1 MTESEGKM
9 TGEKGK
15 KTPGI
20 TKLSDLLI
28 KFSDKQKS
36 IMNSLAKPV
45 KQSEIKKDMALMS
58 EFAEMVMRLSGDSG
72 TLLSVQ
78 QEYMNDL
85 LRLSDRFGRKLM
97 GIGGNDD
104 SKKEKVTDKRFKS
117 EEWTRNPFFEFIRD
131 SYLISARHINHAVAQ
146 VKGMDEKK
154 KRRVEFFTRQLL
166 EAASPSNYLPTNP
179 ELLKLTF
186 ESMGE
191 NIIEGIDN
199 FLNDVDC
206 HEGTLSIKMTDTH
219 AFEIGKNLAT
229 SPGKVVFQN
238 DLVQLIQYAPTTEDV
253 YETPVLISPPWINKF
268 YILDISEQNSL
279 VKWLV
284 DQGYTVFMISWVNP
298 DKNHAEKTYEDYMTE
313 GHIEVLDAISKIT
326 KQKKVSAIGYCTGGT
341 LLATTAAY
349 LAAKGEDRFASLT
362 YMATLI
368 DFSEPGDLGI
378 FLDENQVRSIVE
390 DVKKVGYLDG
400 RHLAKTFNLLRPT
413 DLIWSYAVNN
423 YLKGQEPVP
432 FDILY
437 WNSDSTNL
445 PAQMYSFYLKN
456 MYIENRLKDPGGIR
470 LKGVDIDIRNIT
482 APAYFLATEEDHIV
496 LWRGAFK
503 GALLHS
509 GPVRFVRGGSGHVAG
524 VVNPPAKNKYGFR
537 LAETMAPDPEQ
548 WLGESVWCEGSW
560 WADWHGWNLAF
571 AGKHVKKRVPGQGN
585 IKAIEDA
592 PGSYVKRNLEK
603 KYKCRDNCSC
613 NKPVRS
619 GLTQIQGKAPDK
631 E

>member
-1 MTESEGKM
+1 MAGAKDT
-9 TGEKGK
+9 
-15 KTPGI
+15 KTLSLA
-20 TKLSDLLI
+20 KLSELMV

-36 IMNSLAKPV
+36 MMSSLTKPV
-45 KQSEIKKDMALMS
+45 KQAELKKDLALMAD
-58 EFAEMVMRLSGDSG
+58 FTEMLLRLSGDGS

-78 QEYMNDL
+78 QEYMNEL

-97 GIGGNDD
+97 GLDDRNGGQA
-104 SKKEKVTDKRFKS
+104 EKVTDKRFKS
-117 EEWTRNPFFEFIRD
+117 EEWTRNPIFEFIRD

-179 ELLKLTF
+179 ELLKLTL
-186 ESMGE
+186 ETRGE
-191 NIIEGIDN
+191 NLIEGIDN
-199 FLNDVDC
+199 FLNDVNCQD
-206 HEGTLSIKMTDTH
+206 GSLSIKMTATH

-229 SPGKVVFQN
+229 TPGKVVFQN
-238 DLVQLIQYAPTTEDV
+238 DLVQLIQYVPTTAEV
-253 YETPVLISPPWINKF
+253 FEIPVLISPPWINKF
-268 YILDISEQNSL
+268 YILDISEQMSL

-298 DKNHAEKTYEDYMTE
+298 DRIHADKSYEDYMVE
-313 GHIEVLDAISKIT
+313 GHIEVLDAIRSIT
-326 KQKKVSAIGYCTGGT
+326 KQDKVSAIGYCTGGT
-341 LLATTAAY
+341 LLSTTAAY
-349 LAAKGEDRFASLT
+349 LAAKGEDRFASIT

-378 FLDENQVRSIVE
+378 FLDENQVKSIVE
-390 DVKKVGYLDG
+390 DVSQMGYLDG
-400 RHLAKTFNLLRPT
+400 RHLAKTFNMLRPT

-445 PAQMYSFYLKN
+445 PAKMYSFYLQN
-456 MYIENRLKDPGGIR
+456 MYIENRLKDPAGIR
-470 LKGVDIDIRNIT
+470 LMGVDIDMRNIK

-496 LWRGAFK
+496 LWRGSYK
-503 GALLHS
+503 GALIHG

-524 VVNPPAKNKYGFR
+524 VVNPPSKNKYGYR
-537 LAETMAPDPEQ
+537 VCDTLEENPDE
-548 WLGESVWCEGSW
+548 WLGSSVWCEGSW
-560 WADWHGWNLAF
+560 WADWDQWNRPF
-571 AGKHVKKRVPGQGN
+571 AGKKIKKRVPGQGKN
-585 IKAIEDA
+585 KAIEDA
-592 PGSYVKRNLEK
+592 PGSYVKRNLET
-603 KYKCRDNCSC
+603 KYKCRENCSC

-619 GLTQIQGKAPDK
+619 GLTQIQPKVPGKAS
-631 E
+631 